1 LLLSGHGRLGRR
13 AREVVLSRRNRVA
26 VSAATIWEVE
36 IKRALGKLV
45 APDDLIEQ
53 LAAHGFAQLPIRFDH
68 AVAAGRLPAHHRD
81 PFDRML
87 VAQAMLEDLV
97 VITSDESF
105 AAYDVRT
112 LDALAS

>member
-1 LLLSGHGRLGRR
+1 MLLSGRERLGRR

-45 APDDLIEQ
+45 APDDLTEQ
-53 LAAHGFAQLPIRFDH
+53 LATHGFTQLPIRWEH

-87 VAQAMLEDLV
+87 IAQAMLEDLV
-97 VITSDESF
+97 VVTGDQSF
-105 AAYDVRT
+105 ADYDVRT
-112 LDALAS
+112 LDALA

>member
-1 LLLSGHGRLGRR
+1 MSGGGALGER
-13 AREVVLSRRNRVA
+13 ARDVVLNRRNRVA

-45 APDDLIEQ
+45 APDDLTEQ
-53 LAAHGFAQLPIRFDH
+53 LATHSFTQLPIRWEH

-87 VAQAMLEDLV
+87 IAQAMLEDLV
-97 VITSDESF
+97 VVTSDESF

-112 LDALAS
+112 LDALA